1 MEGAD
6 VKKMQI
12 VLDEEKI
19 RREGA
24 YDPAS
29 LQTAVDDLLV
39 GRYALVKTTGK
50 TGSSAS

>member
-39 GRYALVKTTGK
+39 GAATPW
-50 TGSSAS
+50 

>member
-24 YDPAS
+24 YDP
-29 LQTAVDDLLV
+29 DLCKPPWTIFWWV
-39 GRYALVKTTGK
+39 ATPW
-50 TGSSAS
+50 